1 MKALFE
7 RKKKLIE
14 ELNAIGYQLDKKI
27 DERWG
32 FSYSETDDDEMIDT
46 LDYGTSSI
54 NYATFVR
61 KMNTYKKNM
70 KKDGKYGVV
79 S

>member
-7 RKKKLIE
+7 KKKKLIE
-14 ELNAIGYQLDKKI
+14 KLNAIGHELDRKI

-54 NYATFVR
+54 SYSTFVR
-61 KMNTYKKNM
+61 KMDAYKKNIETN
-70 KKDGKYGVV
+70 GKFGLVD
-79 S
+79 